1 MAPKKA
7 IQIKKIVDFQRKF
20 VKARDWENF
29 HTPKNLAMA
38 LAGEAGELVEI
49 FQWLTQEESLQ
60 LGKNKVKREMLAD
73 ELADIFYY
81 LVRIADK
88 LEVDLE
94 DAFWKKMKKNTKKY
108 PVKLAKGSAKK
119 YNEY

>member
-38 LAGEAGELVEI
+38 LAGEAWGLVEI
-49 FQWLTQEESLQ
+49 FPWLAQEESLQ